1 MYEQPLFSGQVKLPG
16 HCVGVSGA
24 GVGVVVASLEITA
37 TPITLAL
44 MTELIG
50 SQLQSRDG
58 ILRLSR
64 IECIFEVAVTIHV
77 ACSIA
82 SCGRRAYPNA
92 ACQG

>member
-1 MYEQPLFSGQVKLPG
+1 MGA
-16 HCVGVSGA
+16 SGA

-50 SQLQSRDG
+50 SQLQSRDS
-58 ILRLSR
+58 ILGLSR
-64 IECIFEVAVTIHV
+64 IQRAFEVAVAIHV

-82 SCGRRAYPNA
+82 SLIRGACPNA
-92 ACQG
+92 T